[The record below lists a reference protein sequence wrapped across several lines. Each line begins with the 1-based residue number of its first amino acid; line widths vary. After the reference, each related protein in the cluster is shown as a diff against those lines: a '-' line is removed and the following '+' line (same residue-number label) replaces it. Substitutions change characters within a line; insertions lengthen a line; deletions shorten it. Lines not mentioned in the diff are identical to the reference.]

1 MLGAFYNRNIDIG
14 DNERDGIEYLLH
26 SAGSVLA
33 AAEYLQNVS
42 ESMLFMHLAF
52 QTIKDSHSPSP

>member
-1 MLGAFYNRNIDIG
+1 VLGAFYNRNIDIG
-14 DNERDGIEYLLH
+14 DNERDGIEFLLG

-42 ESMLFMHLAF
+42 ESMLSFHLPF
-52 QTIKDSHSPSP
+52 QITGD